1 MKGRVNGERDRWMDE
16 RRKGGMRGGIDG
28 RVEWTKTFHTQIE
41 ATRYLDKVVLY
52 MAIDVLILV
61 GTEQRK

>member
-16 RRKGGMRGGIDG
+16 WIKGGMRGGIDG
-28 RVEWTKTFHTQIE
+28 GVEWTKTFHTQIE

-52 MAIDVLILV
+52 MAIDILIQV